1 MSILSGVF
9 KKFKDYILIDG
20 KYVLSSRWTKSDA
33 VIMGDGTDDSNTL
46 EKNLGSVKGITDS
59 LTATSS
65 NVALSAAA
73 GKNLQDQLTSVNSNL
88 ESLSS
93 FYIDADS
100 QLLTISG
107 IDSGAIQ
114 ITPPQRDGYEVVAAI
129 IRTTSGENSSYLVA
143 NITTSG
149 WLSCC
154 NCKNITVDVVFTVR
168 FFYRKI
174 K

>member
-1 MSILSGVF
+1 MEYNRVNW
-9 KKFKDYILIDG
+9 KDYPDTT
-20 KYVLSSRWTKSDA
+20 TKLNA
-33 VIMGDGTDDSNTL
+33 
-46 EKNLGSVKGITDS
+46 ENLNKMDEGI
-59 LTATSS
+59 
-65 NVALSAAA
+65 AAA
-73 GKNLQDQLTSVNSNL
+73 KEAIDEINSSL

>member
-1 MSILSGVF
+1 MEYNRVNW
-9 KKFKDYILIDG
+9 KDYPDTT
-20 KYVLSSRWTKSDA
+20 TKLNA
-33 VIMGDGTDDSNTL
+33 
-46 EKNLGSVKGITDS
+46 ENLNKMDEGI
-59 LTATSS
+59 
-65 NVALSAAA
+65 AAA
-73 GKNLQDQLTSVNSNL
+73 KEAIDEINSNL

-174 K
+174 N

>member
-1 MSILSGVF
+1 MEYNRVNW
-9 KKFKDYILIDG
+9 KDYPDTT
-20 KYVLSSRWTKSDA
+20 TKLNA
-33 VIMGDGTDDSNTL
+33 
-46 EKNLGSVKGITDS
+46 ENLNKMDEGI
-59 LTATSS
+59 
-65 NVALSAAA
+65 AAA
-73 GKNLQDQLTSVNSNL
+73 KEAIDEINRNL

-168 FFYRKI
+168 FFYRK
-174 K
+174 KKQ

>member
-1 MSILSGVF
+1 M
-9 KKFKDYILIDG
+9 
-20 KYVLSSRWTKSDA
+20 A
-33 VIMGDGTDDSNTL
+33 VI
-46 EKNLGSVKGITDS
+46 KNGWLKGIVNGVSTRLYAHTHSD
-59 LTATSS
+59 LCAYGDPADGVTVTKKIDE
-65 NVALSAAA
+65 L
-73 GKNLQDQLTSVNSNL
+73 NSNL

-100 QLLTISG
+100 QLLTIAG

>member
-1 MSILSGVF
+1 MEYNRVNW
-9 KKFKDYILIDG
+9 KDYPDTT
-20 KYVLSSRWTKSDA
+20 TKLNA
-33 VIMGDGTDDSNTL
+33 
-46 EKNLGSVKGITDS
+46 ENLNKMDEGI
-59 LTATSS
+59 
-65 NVALSAAA
+65 AAA
-73 GKNLQDQLTSVNSNL
+73 KEAIDEINSNL

-93 FYIDADS
+93 FYVDANS

-168 FFYRKI
+168 FFYRK
-174 K
+174 KKQ

>member
-1 MSILSGVF
+1 MEYNRVNW
-9 KKFKDYILIDG
+9 KDYPDTT
-20 KYVLSSRWTKSDA
+20 TKLNA
-33 VIMGDGTDDSNTL
+33 
-46 EKNLGSVKGITDS
+46 ENLNKMDEGI
-59 LTATSS
+59 
-65 NVALSAAA
+65 AAA
-73 GKNLQDQLTSVNSNL
+73 KEAIDEINSNL

-168 FFYRKI
+168 FFYRK
-174 K
+174 KKQ

>member
-1 MSILSGVF
+1 MEYNRVNW
-9 KKFKDYILIDG
+9 KDYPDTT
-20 KYVLSSRWTKSDA
+20 TKLNA
-33 VIMGDGTDDSNTL
+33 
-46 EKNLGSVKGITDS
+46 ENLNKMDEGI
-59 LTATSS
+59 
-65 NVALSAAA
+65 AAA
-73 GKNLQDQLTSVNSNL
+73 KAAIDEINSNL

>member
-1 MSILSGVF
+1 MEYNRVNW
-9 KKFKDYILIDG
+9 KDYPDTT
-20 KYVLSSRWTKSDA
+20 TKLNA
-33 VIMGDGTDDSNTL
+33 
-46 EKNLGSVKGITDS
+46 ENLNKMDEGI
-59 LTATSS
+59 
-65 NVALSAAA
+65 AAA
-73 GKNLQDQLTSVNSNL
+73 KEAIDEINSNL

-107 IDSGAIQ
+107 IGSEAIQ

-168 FFYRKI
+168 FFYRK
-174 K
+174 KKQ